1 MTSKILGESH
11 LNEIEILTADAQTTT
26 NITHHDKKTT
36 VKTEIRRSESLDLS
50 NFINESN
57 ANVKIPKPTLEAI
70 ETYRNRSVVEI
81 NQKLQ
86 ETDHELSRDQVIG
99 SATCILALAGLIGGY
114 LYQEPL
120 YWFVTGVLLVVL
132 FLHNLQGWSP
142 LVFLFVGSRVRSER
156 DIYAYREG
164 LKIARGDFDLLF
176 NTGSMNPA
184 TSTNAALRKAA
195 GRE

>member
-1 MTSKILGESH
+1 MI
-11 LNEIEILTADAQTTT
+11 Q
-26 NITHHDKKTT
+26 
-36 VKTEIRRSESLDLS
+36 
-50 NFINESN
+50 
-57 ANVKIPKPTLEAI
+57 
-70 ETYRNRSVVEI
+70 RSVVEI

-132 FLHNLQGWSP
+132 FLHNLQVRSISSCHLSISWSKQGWSP

-176 NTGSMNPA
+176 NTESVNA
-184 TSTNAALRKAA
+184 TTSTNAALRK
-195 GRE
+195 GVEGYEKK